1 MIKRL
6 NNAKR
11 QTNYLVCNIEV
22 SDSSRWDRYLGITA
36 PMTQVSVPTA
46 KTLLLTTA
54 K

>member
-22 SDSSRWDRYLGITA
+22 PGTYELSEDEKIACYIAIGYGETQSYYVCSR
-36 PMTQVSVPTA
+36 
-46 KTLLLTTA
+46 
-54 K
+54 

>member
-22 SDSSRWDRYLGITA
+22 SDFEL
-36 PMTQVSVPTA
+36 V
-46 KTLLLTTA
+46 LLMPSNTVRDA
-54 K
+54 